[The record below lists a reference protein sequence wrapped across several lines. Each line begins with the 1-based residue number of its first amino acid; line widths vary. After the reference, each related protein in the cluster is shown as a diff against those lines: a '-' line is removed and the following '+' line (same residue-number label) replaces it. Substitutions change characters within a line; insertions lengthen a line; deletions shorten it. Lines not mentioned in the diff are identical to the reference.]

1 MHVHNAPCRLALRG
15 SVGSIAASLTSLSRH
30 LSVNSHLPIGALIM
44 DQNVTRWFYDYVEQD
59 KVKDKATDA
68 DSNPPTGD
76 AKKGAGLFKV

>member
-1 MHVHNAPCRLALRG
+1 
-15 SVGSIAASLTSLSRH
+15 
-30 LSVNSHLPIGALIM
+30 M

-68 DSNPPTGD
+68 DSNPTTGD